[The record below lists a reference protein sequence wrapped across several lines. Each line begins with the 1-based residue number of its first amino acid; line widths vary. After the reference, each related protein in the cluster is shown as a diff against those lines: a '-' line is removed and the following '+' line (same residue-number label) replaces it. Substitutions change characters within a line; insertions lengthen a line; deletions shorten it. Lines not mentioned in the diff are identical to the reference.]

1 VLLGSYSVLRKSPG
15 RFFGGS
21 SSAGGEAAQMR
32 SNWNTSGSMRNAF
45 GHTDWEPKSGIP
57 DGYRPPGAWMLPQT
71 AGGLSARFEIAGTGS
86 VSAANLAGGLY
97 GESAMAGS
105 GSVTAA
111 ATALGIASAA
121 LAGSG
126 EFTAAASGQL
136 ALAASLLGSGD
147 ITGALNAVLNAEAAL
162 AGTGTLTGDIA
173 GVLQAAAVLAGV
185 GALAGDITG
194 AINASATLVGSS
206 SLSADVIGAW
216 YMAASLA
223 GSGDVTAAMTGLGL
237 IVSELIG
244 TGSITA
250 ATPTA
255 PGSMTASIS
264 VATSDPLSP
273 SSLAAAVW
281 NALVAQY
288 QAAGSFG
295 EAIANGSAGLTQQQI
310 RDAMALATGDT
321 PAAGSIDNLLLE
333 LYRLAGL
340 DPTRPLVVTA
350 TSRDAGAEISQTVA
364 EAPAGTVTVTR
375 T

>member
-1 VLLGSYSVLRKSPG
+1 MAFVGNGVRLGCSNPMRVLYGAGTHTLCRAEWAKPG
-15 RFFGGS
+15 
-21 SSAGGEAAQMR
+21 A
-32 SNWNTSGSMRNAF
+32 MRNRFTAL
-45 GHTDWEPKSGIP
+45 DAEPKSGIP
-57 DGYRPPGAWMLPQT
+57 DGYRHPGAWLQPQT

-97 GESAMAGS
+97 GTAEMAGS

-136 ALAASLLGSGD
+136 ALAASLLGTGD
-147 ITGALNAVLNAEAAL
+147 LSGALNAVLNAEALL

-173 GVLQAAAVLAGV
+173 GVLQAAATLAGV
-185 GALAGDITG
+185 GALSGDITG

-206 SLSADVIGAW
+206 DMSADIVGAW
-216 YMAASLA
+216 FMAAELA
-223 GSGDVTAAMTGLGL
+223 GSGNVTAAMTAIGH
-237 IVSELIG
+237 IVSEL
-244 TGSITA
+244 TGSGTVSA

-255 PGSMTASIS
+255 PGSMSASIS

-273 SSLAAAVW
+273 DSLAAAVW

-310 RDAMALATGDT
+310 RDAMALATSDP
-321 PAAGSIDNLLLE
+321 PASGSVDQLLLA

-350 TSRDAGAEISQTVA
+350 TSRDAGAEISQTIN
-364 EAPAGTVTVTR
+364 EAAGTVTVTR
-375 T
+375 DP

>member
-1 VLLGSYSVLRKSPG
+1 MLIGSYSVLRKSPG

-21 SSAGGEAAQMR
+21 STAGAEVAQVR
-32 SNWNTSGSMRNAF
+32 SNWTTTGAMRNAF

-71 AGGLSARFEIAGTGS
+71 AGGLSARFEIVGTGS

-111 ATALGIASAA
+111 ATALGIAWAA

-136 ALAASLLGSGD
+136 ALAASLLGTGD

-173 GVLQAAAVLAGV
+173 GVLQAAATLAGV
-185 GALAGDITG
+185 GALSGDITG
-194 AINASATLVGSS
+194 AINASATLVGTGV
-206 SLSADVIGAW
+206 LGADIVGAW
-216 YMAASLA
+216 YMAADLA
-223 GSGDVTAAMTGLGL
+223 GSGDVTAAMTALGH
-237 IVSELIG
+237 IVSDL
-244 TGSITA
+244 TGSGALA
-250 ATPTA
+250 ASASA
-255 PGSMTASIS
+255 PAFMSANIAAA
-264 VATSDPLSP
+264 VEELSP
-273 SSLAAAVW
+273 SNLAAAVW

-321 PAAGSIDNLLLE
+321 PAAGSIDQLLLA

-375 T
+375 DP